1 MLSKKRK
8 IDSEN
13 RKFMNEWTELY
24 CFILPERVGAIPVCL
39 ICNSTVAIIKSGN
52 LKRHYET
59 THKDFHTKFPP
70 GSEVR
75 KNKLHACMLSYKNST
90 TTLIRC
96 MSEQEKSTEAALR
109 VCWVLNKHQKPF
121 SDSEIVKECMLEVAT
136 ALFQENKKIVTSIQ
150 DIPLSARCNTRR
162 TEMLAAEN
170 KKSLFELLHKSPC
183 YCIALDESCDLVDSE
198 QMSIFVRFFDIENKV
213 FREELLAILTF
224 EGKTRGEDLFKSFDD
239 FMKKSDLSYDKIVS
253 ISTDG
258 APAMMGKEKGLLKRM
273 RDNNS
278 GILTYQC
285 IIHQT
290 SLCSKLS
297 ATLKDVMDGLIK
309 LINFIRSRS
318 SLQHRQFKEFLCQC
332 DSAYS
337 DILQHN
343 HVRWLSK
350 GRVVERFWNIKEE
363 VKTFLKNVDTEEAKK
378 HSDFLENNRN
388 IVAMAFLNDILKY
401 LNTLNVE
408 LQGEGKLICDLIQS
422 VSAFRRKLNI
432 FKGDIE
438 QKKFI
443 HFPTI
448 FECKNHSEIINIET
462 FLSFLSD
469 LMKEFDARFKDFSE
483 IGKLSQ
489 FLKTPYDVL
498 PDGEWT
504 DVAEKL
510 FNLSKSKLQ
519 MEIID
524 LQEDVSLK
532 QYRSASTE
540 EFWAKDAIDKYS
552 NCKQLAI
559 NLATMFGSTY
569 ICEASFSKINFLK
582 NKYRTKLTDSHL
594 EDTLRISCSPRVPDF
609 KKLAK
614 EKKCNFSH

>member
-1 MLSKKRK
+1 
-8 IDSEN
+8 
-13 RKFMNEWTELY
+13 
-24 CFILPERVGAIPVCL
+24 
-39 ICNSTVAIIKSGN
+39 
-52 LKRHYET
+52 
-59 THKDFHTKFPP
+59 
-70 GSEVR
+70 
-75 KNKLHACMLSYKNST
+75 
-90 TTLIRC
+90 
-96 MSEQEKSTEAALR
+96 
-109 VCWVLNKHQKPF
+109 
-121 SDSEIVKECMLEVAT
+121 
-136 ALFQENKKIVTSIQ
+136 
-150 DIPLSARCNTRR
+150 
-162 TEMLAAEN
+162 
-170 KKSLFELLHKSPC
+170 
-183 YCIALDESCDLVDSE
+183 
-198 QMSIFVRFFDIENKV
+198 MSIFVRFFDIENKV

-224 EGKTRGEDLFKSFDD
+224 EGITRGEDLFKSFDN

-258 APAMMGKEKGLLKRM
+258 APAMMGIEKGLLKRI

-337 DILQHN
+337 NLLQHN

-350 GRVVERFWNIKEE
+350 GRVVERFWNIKE

-378 HSDFLENNRN
+378 HSEFLENNRN

-432 FKGDIE
+432 FERDIE
-438 QKKFI
+438 QKK
-443 HFPTI
+443 
-448 FECKNHSEIINIET
+448 
-462 FLSFLSD
+462 
-469 LMKEFDARFKDFSE
+469 
-483 IGKLSQ
+483 
-489 FLKTPYDVL
+489 Y
-498 PDGEWT
+498 
-504 DVAEKL
+504 
-510 FNLSKSKLQ
+510 
-519 MEIID
+519 

-540 EFWAKDAIDKYS
+540 EFWAKDATDKYS

-569 ICEASFSKINFLK
+569 ICEASFSKIDFLK

>member
-1 MLSKKRK
+1 
-8 IDSEN
+8 
-13 RKFMNEWTELY
+13 
-24 CFILPERVGAIPVCL
+24 
-39 ICNSTVAIIKSGN
+39 
-52 LKRHYET
+52 
-59 THKDFHTKFPP
+59 
-70 GSEVR
+70 
-75 KNKLHACMLSYKNST
+75 
-90 TTLIRC
+90 
-96 MSEQEKSTEAALR
+96 MSEQEKSTEAVLR

-150 DIPLSARCNTRR
+150 DIPLSARSNTRR
-162 TEMLAAEN
+162 TELLAAEN

-198 QMSIFVRFFDIENKV
+198 QMSIFVRFFDIANKV

-224 EGKTRGEDLFKSFDD
+224 EGKTRGEDLFKSFDN

-258 APAMMGKEKGLLKRM
+258 APAMMGKEKGLLKRI

-337 DILQHN
+337 DLLQHN

-378 HSDFLENNRN
+378 HSEFLENNRN
-388 IVAMAFLNDILKY
+388 IVAMAFINDILKY

-432 FKGDIE
+432 FERDIE

-448 FECKNHSEIINIET
+448 FKCKNYSEIVNIET

-469 LMKEFDARFKDFSE
+469 LMKESDARFKDFSE

-540 EFWAKDAIDKYS
+540 EFWAKDATDKYS

-569 ICEASFSKINFLK
+569 I
-582 NKYRTKLTDSHL
+582 YSHL

>member
-39 ICNSTVAIIKSGN
+39 NCNSTVAIIKSGN

-59 THKDFHTKFPP
+59 THKDFHTTFPP
-70 GSEVR
+70 ASEVR
-75 KNKLHACMLSYKNST
+75 KNKLHAS
-90 TTLIRC
+90 
-96 MSEQEKSTEAALR
+96 EAALR

-150 DIPLSARCNTRR
+150 DIPLSARSNTRR
-162 TEMLAAEN
+162 TEMLTAEN

-198 QMSIFVRFFDIENKV
+198 QMSIFVRFFDFENKV

-239 FMKKSDLSYDKIVS
+239 FMKKSDLSYDKIMS

-258 APAMMGKEKGLLKRM
+258 APAMMGKEKGLLKRIRGINLSM
-273 RDNNS
+273 HNS
-278 GILTYQC
+278 PNIALY
-285 IIHQT
+285 
-290 SLCSKLS
+290 
-297 ATLKDVMDGLIK
+297 
-309 LINFIRSRS
+309 
-318 SLQHRQFKEFLCQC
+318 
-332 DSAYS
+332 
-337 DILQHN
+337 

-350 GRVVERFWNIKEE
+350 GRVVERFWNIKEKE

-378 HSDFLENNRN
+378 HSDFLEKNRN
-388 IVAMAFLNDILKY
+388 IVAMAFLNDIL
-401 LNTLNVE
+401 N
-408 LQGEGKLICDLIQS
+408 
-422 VSAFRRKLNI
+422 
-432 FKGDIE
+432 
-438 QKKFI
+438 
-443 HFPTI
+443 
-448 FECKNHSEIINIET
+448 
-462 FLSFLSD
+462 FLSD
-469 LMKEFDARFKDFSE
+469 LMKEFDAIFKDFSE

-519 MEIID
+519 IEIID
-524 LQEDVSLK
+524 LQKDVSLK
-532 QYRSASTE
+532 QSRSASTE

-552 NCKQLAI
+552 NCEYQSGFRKGKSTTDHIFVVRQLMEKHYEYAKDLHMVFVDYKQAYDSV
-559 NLATMFGSTY
+559 NR
-569 ICEASFSKINFLK
+569 E
-582 NKYRTKLTDSHL
+582 KL
-594 EDTLRISCSPRVPDF
+594 
-609 KKLAK
+609 
-614 EKKCNFSH
+614 